1 MSELWTTALAGAA
14 AGLGVAVPVGAVGV
28 LLIQEGMR
36 ERRGAM
42 AAAAAVATVDLAYAA
57 LATALGPL
65 VADALSGVEASVR
78 LASALVLATIAGHGL
93 WASRR
98 RPARE
103 LEASPGAPAPPTR
116 EAHTEP
122 SDPAGPPREV
132 PHAAP
137 TDPAAPPQDAAHPA
151 PTNPAGP
158 TRQAAHAAPTNPAAP
173 PQDAAHPAPTAP
185 AGPTRQTA
193 HAAPTNP
200 AAPPQ
205 DAAHPAPTAPAG
217 PTRQT
222 AHAAPTNPA
231 TPPQEAPHAAPSAP
245 ATPLQEAH
253 AAPTAPARP
262 TRQAVHA
269 ATPPEPSGPARTF
282 ARFTALTLIN
292 PTTALY
298 FAALTTA
305 RGSSLRGGAAG
316 AVFVAGVF
324 AASLLWQQFLV
335 AASGFAGA
343 RISPAARAWTFR
355 AGYGLVAL
363 YAVKVALP
371 LP

>member
-28 LLIQEGMR
+28 LLVQEGMR

-65 VADALSGVEASVR
+65 IADALSGVEAWVR

-103 LEASPGAPAPPTR
+103 AAAAPVAPEPPTR
-116 EAHTEP
+116 EAHT
-122 SDPAGPPREV
+122 
-132 PHAAP
+132 AP
-137 TDPAAPPQDAAHPA
+137 TDPAGPPQDAAHAGPGVPA
-151 PTNPAGP
+151 RP

-173 PQDAAHPAPTAP
+173 PQEAP
-185 AGPTRQTA
+185 
-193 HAAPTNP
+193 HAAPGAP
-200 AAPPQ
+200 ASPPQ
-205 DAAHPAPTAPAG
+205 DAAHPAPTD
-217 PTRQT
+217 
-222 AHAAPTNPA
+222 
-231 TPPQEAPHAAPSAP
+231 
-245 ATPLQEAH
+245 
-253 AAPTAPARP
+253 PARP
-262 TRQAVHA
+262 TRQAAHA
-269 ATPPEPSGPARTF
+269 APPKPAGPARTF